1 MAPAQ
6 EERQQPNIFDLF
18 AEDLYLCF
26 YCSVRSP
33 FDNYP
38 SVRVGASQPLMF
50 QLYTVNIKGSLGS
63 DSNATGWGKKK
74 KCEVAFEISL

>member
-6 EERQQPNIFDLF
+6 EERQQPNIFF
-18 AEDLYLCF
+18 GEDLYLCF

-38 SVRVGASQPLMF
+38 SVRVGASQHLMF
-50 QLYTVNIKGSLGS
+50 QLYTMNIKGSLGS
-63 DSNATGWGKKK
+63 DSNATGWEKKK
-74 KCEVAFEISL
+74 A